1 MCPNQDDEK
10 QLEDQDCTNCSNMA
24 RAIFSQM
31 WKNLTMK
38 GIKVSQSNMNY
49 AKDGSFPVVRATCCV
64 GGLDMLQLHIM
75 LCYLNRATRRSLWDQ
90 SVDSKLGL
98 TMLIKGDVSKAVV
111 IISHYKPLLPTQSI
125 LSYYNTTHSYFL
137 LHHEVLSCRCCF
149 PCSCRYGF
157 CCSFHQLQQDCHWYV
172 IGYAY
177 ICSVLFFVD

>member
-49 AKDGSFPVVRATCCV
+49 AKDGWFPVVRATCCV

-125 LSYYNTTHSYFL
+125 LSHYNTTHSYSFYIMKFSL
-137 LHHEVLSCRCCF
+137 VAVASLALAGMASAA
-149 PCSCRYGF
+149 PSINCSKTVTGM
-157 CCSFHQLQQDCHWYV
+157 
-172 IGYAY
+172 
-177 ICSVLFFVD
+177 